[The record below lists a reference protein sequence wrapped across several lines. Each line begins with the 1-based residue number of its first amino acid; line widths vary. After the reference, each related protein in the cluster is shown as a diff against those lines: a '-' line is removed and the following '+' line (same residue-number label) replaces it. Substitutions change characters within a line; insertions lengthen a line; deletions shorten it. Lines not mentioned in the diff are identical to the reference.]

1 MKNKL
6 SNIFDMLLFF
16 MVLVFIS
23 TLYIISQWPYTP
35 EDAIKQGSK
44 LGSYAIVIDLIII
57 GIFAYLWFRKKD
69 KAE

>member
-1 MKNKL
+1 MKHKL
-6 SNIFDMLLFF
+6 SNLFDMLLFF

-35 EDAIKQGSK
+35 EDAIRQGSK
-44 LGSYAIVIDLIII
+44 LGPYAIAIDLIIF

-69 KAE
+69 RAE

>member
-1 MKNKL
+1 MKHKL
-6 SNIFDMLLFF
+6 SNLFDMLLFF

-35 EDAIKQGSK
+35 EDAIRQGSK
-44 LGSYAIVIDLIII
+44 FGSYAIAIDL
-57 GIFAYLWFRKKD
+57 GILGFFAYLWFRKKN

>member
-1 MKNKL
+1 MKHKL

-35 EDAIKQGSK
+35 EDAIRQGSK
-44 LGSYAIVIDLIII
+44 LGSYAIAIDLIIL
-57 GIFAYLWFRKKD
+57 GIFVYLWFRKKD
-69 KAE
+69 NAE